1 VQRDRSAAALWL
13 GLYVAAVTLPLFALL
28 PGAAMPGR
36 GLAWDFAMAI
46 GYAGAA
52 MLGVQFALTARFRGA
67 TAPFGIDLVYFFH
80 RYLAVFAL
88 LLVLAHYALLRLR
101 FPDALGTA
109 DPREA
114 AAHLSAGR
122 VALAL
127 LLAVAVTSLL
137 RRRLQLDYDRWRMAH
152 ALLATTGFAL
162 ALWHLLGS
170 GHYLDSAWKHALWSG
185 YGAFW
190 LGLIGYVRLVR
201 PASLRRAPFRVAE
214 VRRERG
220 LVWTLVLV
228 RAAGRPLRFSPGQF
242 GWLTLRA
249 SPYAMREHPFS
260 IASSAERPDL
270 IELSIKQLGDFTS
283 TISAIQPGETAWFDA
298 PFGRFGVDGYPAA
311 TGYVFVAGGIGIAP
325 IMSML
330 RTLADRGDRRPL
342 LLFYGNRVWERVAFR
357 EELEALPQRLQLRVV
372 HVLIEPPAEWAG
384 ERGFVTREIL
394 QRHLPTELRQLEY
407 FICGPTPM
415 TQAVERSLAAL
426 EVDASRVHSEIF
438 DWV

>member
-1 VQRDRSAAALWL
+1 MRRDLSTSALWL

-28 PGAAMPGR
+28 PGAATAGR

-52 MLGVQFALTARFRGA
+52 MLGVQFALTARFRRA

-88 LLVLAHYALLRLR
+88 LIVLAHYALLRLR

-109 DPREA
+109 DPRAA

-122 VALAL
+122 VALSL
-127 LLAVAVTSLL
+127 LLAVALMSLL
-137 RRRLQLDYDRWRMAH
+137 RRALHLDYDLWRVTH
-152 ALLATTGFAL
+152 AVLATTGFAL

-170 GHYLDSAWKHALWSG
+170 GHYLDSAWKQALWSG

-190 LGLIGYVRLVR
+190 LGLIGYVRIVR
-201 PASLRRAPFRVAE
+201 PASVRRAPFRVVE

-220 LVWTLVLV
+220 LIWTLVLT
-228 RAAGRPLRFSPGQF
+228 RAAAQPLRFSPGQF
-242 GWLTLRA
+242 GWLTVRA
-249 SPYAMREHPFS
+249 SPYAMHEHPFS
-260 IASSAERPDL
+260 IASSAERPER

-283 TISAIQPGETAWFDA
+283 TISDLQPGETAWFDA
-298 PFGRFGVDGYPAA
+298 PYGTFGIDGYPDA
-311 TGYVFVAGGIGIAP
+311 TGHVFVAGGIGIAP

-330 RTLADRGDRRPL
+330 RTLADRADPRPL
-342 LLFYGNRVWERVAFR
+342 LLFYGNRVWDRVAFR
-357 EELEALPQRLQLRVV
+357 EELEDLRQRLSLCIV
-372 HVLIEPPAEWAG
+372 HVLIEPPADWNG

-394 QRHLPTELRQLEY
+394 QRRLPPNLRQLEY

-415 TQAVERSLAAL
+415 TQNVERSLAAL
-426 EVDASRVHSEIF
+426 GIDSSRVHSEIF